1 MRLYVYV
8 LEAKGLPVKDSY
20 VNVQVGKLK
29 SKTRIVERTKNPWW
43 NEEFVFR
50 VHDCEEE
57 VILSVYHHEDSHG
70 LFSSSGELL
79 GRVKIPVWSVANEDN
94 RILPPT
100 WFSVGQPKA
109 GKFIRKDCG
118 KILVSIS
125 LHGSL
130 QDTSS
135 DNPLLPSSNV
145 NCNQAEEETDLAKS
159 QAQKIH
165 DGKHWMKAIA
175 NRLERIFAKHED
187 VSETCASSEACGTP
201 SYYEDCV
208 EKQHPDYIF
217 EEAIG
222 MIKSRDGQE
231 ELPEDLQ
238 GGILFDQIYAV
249 RPHDL
254 NSFLF
259 APDSKFRR
267 DLANLEGTTNLE
279 EEPWTLKQEED
290 PPLLTRTVSYNKA
303 ATKLIKAVKA
313 SEQQFYLKADGKNFA
328 VFVEV
333 STPEVP
339 YGNMFKVELLYKIM
353 PGPEERS
360 GEESSRLIISWRV
373 NFHQNTMMRG
383 MIEGGARQG
392 LKDSFYHFE
401 NLLAQSFRILGS
413 AEPSNRDQIIAS
425 LENEQQS
432 DWQLATKHFCNFT
445 MLSTFCMVV
454 YVIMHILLCKPSEP
468 RGLEFL
474 GIDLPDSLGELI
486 ACAIITIQVER
497 VFYMASHFA
506 QARLQRGG
514 DHGVKAQGDGWILT
528 VALIEGTNMASLAS
542 TGYSDPYVVFTC
554 NGRTKTSSVKLQTCD
569 PQWNEIVEF
578 DAMEEPPSVLDVEV
592 FDFDGPFD
600 QATSLGHAE
609 INFLKHTSTDLAD
622 MWIFLEGKLAQ
633 SAQSKLHLR
642 IFLDN
647 NNGVETVKEFLTK
660 MEKEVGKKLSLR
672 SPHRNCTFQ
681 KLFKLPQDEFLIS
694 DFACSLK
701 RKLPLQGRLFLS
713 SRIVGFYANLFGHKT
728 RFFFLWEDIED
739 IQVLPPSFGSMGSPS
754 LVFLLR
760 KGRGMDA
767 RHGAKSQDEEGGL
780 RFHFQ
785 SFVSFNSAS
794 RTIVALWRTRVMTPE
809 QTEQIAK
816 EQHDQ
821 ESSSVLDDAAAILD
835 TEDADMSKIYSAEL
849 PIAMSSL
856 MELFG
861 GGKEEYRIMEKSGC
875 LNYSATEWES
885 VQPGTFE
892 RSVSYKFNRYISI
905 FGGEVTST
913 QRKVSTD
920 DGWTVNEVMALHN
933 IPFEE
938 NYRVRVTYQI
948 EESGQNHS
956 SCKCDV
962 FVHIIWFRST
972 KFQHRIT
979 RNITSKLS
987 QRSKDIFE
995 LVERETLL
1003 ATRLLKS
1010 A

>member
-1 MRLYVYV
+1 MRVYVYM
-8 LEAKGLPVKDSY
+8 LGAEGLPVKDSY
-20 VNVQVGKLK
+20 VKVQVGKLK
-29 SKTRIVERTKNPWW
+29 SKTRVVERTENPWW

-57 VILSVYHHEDSHG
+57 VVLSVYHHEDSPG
-70 LFSSSGELL
+70 LFGSSGELL
-79 GRVKIPVWSVANEDN
+79 GRVKIPVWSVADEEN

-100 WFSVGQPKA
+100 WFSVGKPKA

-130 QDTSS
+130 QDTYS
-135 DNPLLPSSNV
+135 DNPLFPSSNV
-145 NCNQAEEETDLAKS
+145 NSSQVEEEMDLAKS
-159 QAQKIH
+159 QAQKIQ

-187 VSETCASSEACGTP
+187 VSETCALSEVPGTP
-201 SYYEDCV
+201 SDYEDCM
-208 EKQHPDYIF
+208 EKQQSDYCF
-217 EEAIG
+217 EEAIA
-222 MIKSRDGQE
+222 MMQSRDGQK

-238 GGILFDQIYAV
+238 GGILFDQIYVV
-249 RPHDL
+249 RPYDL
-254 NSFLF
+254 NIFLF
-259 APDSKFRR
+259 APGSKFRR
-267 DLANLEGTTNLE
+267 DLANLEGMTDLE
-279 EEPWTLKQEED
+279 EEPWTFKQED
-290 PPLLTRTVSYNKA
+290 PPLLTRTVSYTKA

-313 SEQQFYLKADGKNFA
+313 SEQQSYLKADGKNFA

-333 STPEVP
+333 NTPEVP
-339 YGNMFKVELLYKIM
+339 CGNAFKVELLYKIM
-353 PGPEERS
+353 PGPEEGS
-360 GEESSRLIISWRV
+360 GEESARLTISWRV
-373 NFHQNTMMRG
+373 NFHQSTMMRG
-383 MIEGGARQG
+383 MIEGGAHQG

-401 NLLAQSFRILGS
+401 NLLGQSFRILDS
-413 AEPSNRDQIIAS
+413 AQLSDKDQVIAS

-432 DWQLATKHFCNFT
+432 DWQLAIKYFCNFT
-445 MLSTFCMVV
+445 VLSTICMVV
-454 YVIMHILLCKPSEP
+454 YVIIHILLCKPSKP

-474 GIDLPDSLGELI
+474 GIDLPDSLGELL
-486 ACAIITIQVER
+486 ACGIITIQVER
-497 VFYMASHFA
+497 VFYMASHFV
-506 QARLQRGG
+506 QARLRRGS

-528 VALIEGTNMASLAS
+528 IALIEGTNMASLAS

-647 NNGVETVKEFLTK
+647 NNGVETIKEYLTK

-672 SPHRNCTFQ
+672 SPHRNSTFQ
-681 KLFKLPQDEFLIS
+681 KLFKLPPDEFLIS
-694 DFACSLK
+694 DFACSLR

-739 IQVLPPSFGSMGSPS
+739 IQVLPPSFLALGSPS
-754 LVFLLR
+754 LVILLR

-767 RHGAKSQDEEGGL
+767 RHGAKSQDEEGRL

-785 SFVSFNSAS
+785 SFVSFNSAT
-794 RTIVALWRTRVMTPE
+794 RTIVALWRTRALTPE

-821 ESSSVLDDAAAILD
+821 ENSTLLDDDVTILD

-849 PIAMSSL
+849 PIEMSSL

-861 GGKEEYRIMEKSGC
+861 GGKKEYQIMEKSGC
-875 LNYSATEWES
+875 LNYSATEWEP
-885 VQPGTFE
+885 VKPGTFE
-892 RSVSYKFNRYISI
+892 RSVLYKFNRYISI
-905 FGGEVTST
+905 FGGEVTSM
-913 QRKVSTD
+913 QQKVSTN
-920 DGWTVNEVMALHN
+920 DGWKVNEVIALHG

-938 NYRVRVTYQI
+938 YNRVQLTYQI
-948 EESGQNHS
+948 EKSGQNHS

-962 FVHIIWFRST
+962 YIHIIWLKST
-972 KFQHRIT
+972 KFQDRIT

-987 QRSKDIFE
+987 QRLKDIFE
-995 LVERETLL
+995 LVERNSLSD
-1003 ATRLLKS
+1003 AS
-1010 A
+1010 S